1 MTAVDRPS
9 ITGRIPVWSLV
20 LTVLAVIAVV
30 LAAFVA
36 FGGALLPDRSGPP
49 IEELSIER
57 TTLAPGSIEV
67 TVRNAG
73 PDPVRIA
80 QVFVNDTYVDFTGS
94 TEPITRLGS
103 DTLQLRFPWISGQP
117 YTVSMLTSTGL
128 VIEHTIPAAVA
139 TPDPGAGLVGL
150 MALLGTYVGIIPVAL
165 GMLVLPVLRR
175 ASRAV
180 VRMLLAFT
188 VGLLGFLALDAAF
201 EGFALAERSGVAFG
215 GPWLVLLG
223 AAFAFLM
230 LTAIDRLLDRHKR
243 SQEAANGRRLALMI
257 AIGIGLHNLG
267 EGLAIGSAYAVG
279 ALAVGAALVVG
290 FALHNMT
297 EGLAI
302 VAPLTDQRPPIGSLI
317 GLGAVA
323 GVPAILG
330 AVIGAAV
337 DNAALSAVLLGV
349 GVGAIIQ
356 VITQISPALRD
367 HAGRLLDPTV
377 IGGLATGVAVMYL
390 TGLLV
395 TA

>member
-57 TTLAPGSIEV
+57 TTLAPGSIEI
-67 TVRNAG
+67 TVRNTG
-73 PDPVRIA
+73 PDPVQVA
-80 QVFVNDTYVDFTGS
+80 QVFVNDTYVDFTGG
-94 TEPITRLGS
+94 TKPIARLGS

-139 TPDPGAGLVGL
+139 TPEPGAGLVGL

-175 ASRAV
+175 ASRGV
-180 VRMLLAFT
+180 VRMLLALT
-188 VGLLGFLALDAAF
+188 VGLLGFLAVDAAF

-215 GPWLVLLG
+215 GPLLVLLG
-223 AAFAFLM
+223 AAFAFLI

-243 SQEAANGRRLALMI
+243 SQEAATRRA
-257 AIGIGLHNLG
+257 
-267 EGLAIGSAYAVG
+267 
-279 ALAVGAALVVG
+279 
-290 FALHNMT
+290 
-297 EGLAI
+297 
-302 VAPLTDQRPPIGSLI
+302 
-317 GLGAVA
+317 
-323 GVPAILG
+323 
-330 AVIGAAV
+330 
-337 DNAALSAVLLGV
+337 
-349 GVGAIIQ
+349 
-356 VITQISPALRD
+356 
-367 HAGRLLDPTV
+367 
-377 IGGLATGVAVMYL
+377 ATGPDDRHRYRPAQPR
-390 TGLLV
+390 
-395 TA
+395 